1 MHFDAVSVNFPPV
14 SPTDKHTISILAD
27 GDDSLPLTFFEP
39 LIPSTTQNKLSCNN
53 DFDNFDTKKDNASKE
68 DQLTLTEV
76 SEVITQ
82 EPISVSM
89 ESIVTLMNN
98 LNNKYGSSV
107 SGLQQLET
115 RLKKINSEGTWE
127 TFLHTSGSS
136 SVPLRKRSGCAIK
149 VQPTSI
155 ARRSITLTRGSK
167 RFPVGRP
174 ANEENKTQKRQRNLG
189 NNIKKNLP
197 NAKPHGRGH

>member
-1 MHFDAVSVNFPPV
+1 MHFYAVSLNFPPV
-14 SPTDKHTISILAD
+14 TPTDKHSISILAD
-27 GDDSLPLTFFEP
+27 GRVALPLTFFEP
-39 LIPSTTQNKLSCNN
+39 LIPSTSQNKLSCNN
-53 DFDNFDTKKDNASKE
+53 DIENLHDTKNDNASKE
-68 DQLTLTEV
+68 DQLPWTEV

-98 LNNKYGSSV
+98 LNNKNGSSV

-127 TFLHTSGSS
+127 TFLHTAGSS
-136 SVPLRKRSGCAIK
+136 SVPLRKRLGCAIK

-155 ARRSITLTRGSK
+155 VRRSITLTRGSK
-167 RFPVGRP
+167 RFPVWRP
-174 ANEENKTQKRQRNLG
+174 ANVENKTQKRKRNLG
-189 NNIKKNLP
+189 TNINKNL
-197 NAKPHGRGH
+197 PHGRGH